1 MKVLVVAIL
10 GLGSTTTSAFAP
22 IRPWMAPSQS
32 VTPSVRAMTETPVA
46 TTESG
51 SARES
56 QVEDFQNDGPFSWM
70 IPYLGMMGMEDG
82 KVLTYGVLT
91 SEPDTNQQS
100 VSPEEA
106 TAAREE
112 AMQQMM
118 NIGVEERR
126 RRDQVGDIMIP
137 LTAAYAVLSALIFDD
152 GGITGHLARFAIV
165 VPLFLARGY
174 KVSAETGLCN
184 VAQKGLWD
192 VDGQGLTKIEDPVL
206 ARRLLDRVN
215 AMNIQNGLQ
224 ATGIAALF
232 AVLPK
237 ATTQS
242 AAIVV
247 ALCAVLYLLQDK
259 LPKEIE

>member
-1 MKVLVVAIL
+1 
-10 GLGSTTTSAFAP
+10 
-22 IRPWMAPSQS
+22 MA
-32 VTPSVRAMTETPVA
+32 ETPVSL
-46 TTESG
+46 TEPG
-51 SARES
+51 SNRES
-56 QVEDFQNDGPFSWM
+56 NDDGFENDGPFSWM

-82 KVLTYGVLT
+82 KILTYGVLT
-91 SEPDTNQQS
+91 SDPDTTQQS
-100 VSPEEA
+100 LSPEEA
-106 TAAREE
+106 TAARQD
-112 AMQQMM
+112 AMKLMT

-137 LTAAYAVLSALIFDD
+137 LTGAYAVLSSLFLDD

-165 VPLFLARGY
+165 VPIFLARGY

-192 VDGQGLTKIEDPVL
+192 VDGQGLTKIEDPIL

-215 AMNIQNGLQ
+215 GMNIQNGLQ
-224 ATGIAALF
+224 ATGIASLF
-232 AVLPK
+232 ALLPK

-242 AAIVV
+242 TAIVV
-247 ALCAVLYLLQDK
+247 ALCAVLYLLQDR